1 MVSTGTDAK
10 FNIKGLDAG
19 TYTLVETAAP
29 QGYKVAADTIFHIS
43 ATHAEDKTDQGAD
56 KETAAV
62 TLATGKD
69 YTLNHTIVD
78 SSSSKLPST
87 GGMGTTLFVL
97 GGGCMAGLAG
107 IYLISKK
114 RAKDAE

>member
-29 QGYKVAADTIFHIS
+29 KGYKVAADTVFHIS
-43 ATHAEDKTDQGAD
+43 ATHAEQTSNAEKAD
-56 KETAAV
+56 V
-62 TLATGKD
+62 TLATGEGNS
-69 YTLNHTIVD
+69 LNHTIVD

>member
-43 ATHAEDKTDQGAD
+43 ATHAEDKTDQGA
-56 KETAAV
+56 ETAAV